1 MALHICR
8 DKDEA
13 LTYIQ
18 YLNRGDVVLCK
29 ASRSDGLEEI
39 AEKIESAWQIKL
51 RDEGVEE

>member
-1 MALHICR
+1 
-8 DKDEA
+8 
-13 LTYIQ
+13 
-18 YLNRGDVVLCK
+18 VLCK